1 MVLQVL
7 KVLGILIMIST
18 GLCNKETNLIIIDK
32 MEFTIEKYADKYKIE
47 PALIKAFIK
56 QESNFKQYSIR
67 HEKHLK
73 TNESYLS
80 NIPKKYKNDK
90 YAYCSI
96 GCTQILYGTAKWL
109 RFSGTPEDLFI
120 FENCIMYSCKYLR
133 YLIKRFWI
141 IEAVISAYNQG
152 SPRTYYNKNLKTKI
166 FKNQFNY
173 VNPVLKFYKEFG
185 GKQDIRKSI
194 IYEKK

>member
-1 MVLQVL
+1 MQVL
-7 KVLGILIMIST
+7 KVLGLLIMIST

-73 TNESYLS
+73 TNESYS
-80 NIPKKYKNDK
+80 NNIPKKYKNDK
-90 YAYCSI
+90 YAYSSV
-96 GCTQILYGTAKWL
+96 GCTQILYGTARWQGF
-109 RFSGTPEDLFI
+109 RGTPEELFI
-120 FENCIMYSCKYLR
+120 FENCIKYSCKYIR
-133 YLIKRFWI
+133 YLIKRFWM
-141 IEAVISAYNQG
+141 IEKVIASYNMG
-152 SPRTYYNKNLKTKI
+152 SPRTYYNKTLKTNI

-173 VNPVLKFYKEFG
+173 VNPVLKFYKQFG
-185 GKQDIRKSI
+185 GKLDVRKLI
-194 IYEKK
+194 IHEKDN